1 MYAGVVSGK
10 VVYWQTTG
18 KHLWPTMCQEWP
30 QASGSFTVFW
40 KTPLCLLVHC
50 SMLTAWVGLALS
62 TFSSCRS
69 QEGWSHRKE
78 SNRIGLFSCTEGG
91 DGPRQFLIKM
101 WRKGTS
107 LVVQWLRICLPVQ
120 GTQVWS
126 LVRKVNP
133 TCLGQ
138 WSLHIATRV
147 SLNAAMKTQLC
158 LKKKKKMMRKNSVCS
173 QGQLRNLHLIV
184 YILEC
189 SPLVVCS

>member
-62 TFSSCRS
+62 TFSSCSS

-78 SNRIGLFSCTEGG
+78 SNRIGLFSCTKGG

-101 WRKGTS
+101 WRKETS

-126 LVRKVNP
+126 LVRKVSP

-138 WSLHIATRV
+138 WSPHFATRV

-158 LKKKKKMMRKNSVCS
+158 LKKKKKKRWWE
-173 QGQLRNLHLIV
+173 R
-184 YILEC
+184 ILFVHKDSSEI
-189 SPLVVCS
+189 STS